1 MDTQHLLHHNSF
13 KPLRLLGSLALL
25 GLASAAQADPT
36 CGLSNGKPAS
46 GEPLAIGAVVGKTG
60 PDDFS
65 SAASAAAAYFKCV
78 NQNGGING
86 RPVDYIVADDQW
98 NPETAT
104 QVASKLVKDR
114 KVLAMA
120 GSTSF
125 VECGANAKM
134 YAQEDVM
141 VIAGVGVPRECF
153 NAKNYAPINSGPRVS
168 ATIAAMYAVQKY
180 QAKKM
185 VCIIP
190 NIPSLGN
197 WACEGPKEWGAKH
210 GVVSETIAI
219 DPGSADATSV
229 MLQAAAM
236 KPDVIIMNVP
246 KGILVPMLA
255 AAEQQNLGKK
265 IHFVSSAPAYNIDVP
280 KAIGP
285 YWKGRFDT
293 NLEFQPL
300 DSQAADNKNWLA
312 LMDKYAGKTD
322 PRDSFAQSG
331 YLAARVVTEAL
342 LKMDPKKIDRAG
354 VSKALRAVKGF
365 KSDILCKPFYV
376 GEGLRHNANNSGPMA
391 SSNGAS
397 WSVAAGG
404 CLTAEDPELADI
416 RADEIKMGVR

>member
-1 MDTQHLLHHNSF
+1 MKHFIQRAM
-13 KPLRLLGSLALL
+13 PVAL
-25 GLASAAQADPT
+25 GLAALSGAGWAQNVS
-36 CGLSNGKPAS
+36 CGLNNGKAAT
-46 GEPLAIGAVVGKTG
+46 GEPLPIGAVVGKTG

-65 SAASAAAAYFKCV
+65 SAAGAAAAYFKCV
-78 NQNGGING
+78 NANGGING
-86 RPVDYIVADDQW
+86 RPVEYIVADDQW

-120 GSTSF
+120 GNTSF

-168 ATIAAMYAVQKY
+168 GTIAAIYAAKKY
-180 QAKKM
+180 GAKKM

-197 WACEGPKEWGAKH
+197 WACEGPKEWGAKN
-210 GVVSETIAI
+210 GVVSETIVI

-229 MLQAAAM
+229 MLQAASK

-265 IHFVSSAPAYNIDVP
+265 IHFVSSAPAYNIEVP
-280 KAIGP
+280 KAIGA
-285 YWKGRFDT
+285 YWKNNFDT

-300 DSQAADNKNWLA
+300 EGGGPDNKNWLA
-312 LMDKYAGKTD
+312 LMDKYGNKSD
-322 PRDSFAQSG
+322 PRDTFSQAG
-331 YLAARVVTEAL
+331 YLAARVVTEAM
-342 LKMDPKKIDRAG
+342 LKLDPKKIDRAA
-354 VSKALRAVKGF
+354 VSNALRAVSGF

-376 GEGLRHNANNSGPMA
+376 GNGNRHNANNSGPMA
-391 SSNGAS
+391 TSTGTA
-397 WSVAAGG
+397 WAIAPGG
-404 CLTAEDPELADI
+404 CMTADDPELADI
-416 RADEIKMGVR
+416 RADEKKMGIK

>member
-1 MDTQHLLHHNSF
+1 MKHFIQRAM
-13 KPLRLLGSLALL
+13 PVAL
-25 GLASAAQADPT
+25 GLAALSGAGWAQNVS
-36 CGLSNGKPAS
+36 CGLNNGKAAT
-46 GEPLAIGAVVGKTG
+46 GEPLPIGAVVGKTG

-65 SAASAAAAYFKCV
+65 SAAGAAAAYFKCV
-78 NQNGGING
+78 NANGGING
-86 RPVDYIVADDQW
+86 RPVEYIVADDQW

-120 GSTSF
+120 GNTSF

-168 ATIAAMYAVQKY
+168 GTIAAMYAAKKY
-180 QAKKM
+180 GAKKM

-197 WACEGPKEWGAKH
+197 WACEGPKEWGAKN
-210 GVVSETIAI
+210 GVVSETIVI

-229 MLQAAAM
+229 MLQAASK

-265 IHFVSSAPAYNIDVP
+265 IHFVSSAPAYNTEVP
-280 KAIGP
+280 KAIGA
-285 YWKGRFDT
+285 YWKNNFDT

-300 DSQAADNKNWLA
+300 EAGGPDNKNWLA
-312 LMDKYAGKTD
+312 LMDKYGNKSD
-322 PRDSFAQSG
+322 PRDTFSQAG
-331 YLAARVVTEAL
+331 YLAARVVTEAM
-342 LKMDPKKIDRAG
+342 LKLDPKKIDRAA
-354 VSKALRAVKGF
+354 VSNALRAVSGF

-376 GEGLRHNANNSGPMA
+376 GNGNRHNANNSGPMA
-391 SSNGAS
+391 TSTGTA
-397 WSVAAGG
+397 WAIAPGG
-404 CLTAEDPELADI
+404 CMTADDPELADI
-416 RADEIKMGVR
+416 RADEKKMGIK